1 MDPVDSGIT
10 LYQGIMI
17 GFSVYTLFV
26 LPVVGFCWKMRGW
39 ILEII
44 DMFKTM
50 ESKTE
55 SVTSEVKVL
64 KEDLEKIEYK
74 VSDLSDKMIV
84 VETTI
89 GVVH

>member
-39 ILEII
+39 ILHII
-44 DMFKTM
+44 ELFNKMENKTD
-50 ESKTE
+50 KTILD
-55 SVTSEVKVL
+55 VDNI
-64 KEDLEKIEYK
+64 KEDLIKNNEKL
-74 VSDLSDKMIV
+74 SDLSGRMIA
-84 VETTI
+84 VETTLEVI
-89 GVVH
+89 H